1 MLSNEIKQ
9 LILQSIDYLRQNTNV
24 GITSALEKINL
35 AINLLSPNKEEYNI
49 ALYNNILNTNYI
61 PDKYIEAGTGEEGSQ
76 TNYCCTDYIEIPE
89 NINKLYYAYNSLGY
103 HVGAFY
109 DKDKKFIK
117 GIYRSEIENSDKNYL
132 DITPE
137 MKYIRISSDSG
148 NKLFS
153 IYYKSQN
160 PINKIFE
167 HESDQI
173 YNVDTIADMKSMDL
187 KTGDIVNTLGYNIVH
202 DNGHGTYDI
211 MTYEEWIDKLPCDV
225 KFARDVEDN
234 NLVHPLKVDGYG
246 NHILNNGLV
255 AKLRVEETTP
265 EQWGAKGDGVTND
278 VIPFMHMCAQIKT
291 GQITFGEN
299 KTYLFD
305 LVNDEYL
312 SDNPYRVTMSGNMEG
327 GQLYNKPI
335 FANIHD
341 LKINGNNSLIKLADN
356 RFGSNGMGVLN
367 IAGDIDNVEIYNCRF
382 DGRGCTMTN
391 SNKNSNHTI
400 FYSKGYITSGDGMK
414 LLHPRIKEDGSFKEP
429 HIKNFHIHNCWFND
443 NGAMYKSAG
452 DAGGDFIL
460 IIDPYELDGLTIE
473 NNEFY
478 NWGRWVF
485 SIDLKGSGERLY
497 NIKFNNN
504 ICYGANAMNDEDQ
517 YITEVP
523 ECTLD
528 EKGIDWWR
536 WRALGWIDF
545 ESAKCF
551 TNIEIDGNDV
561 NGSSG
566 FAING
571 NSKVNENIYFK
582 NNQWRHVGGG
592 YPYSLYLWSGY
603 GKNIV
608 FDNNN
613 LRIPAPTTGFAVDGL
628 TFINNTCTSG
638 VRVKGLMGEI
648 VFKGNKKVSPDL
660 KITML
665 NVESRGKW
673 IDGEWHDAYITFEN
687 NEGGISGALME
698 DEDMSIPKG
707 IYIRSLKNNYS
718 KTWNFSAF
726 NLDNFEFDPNQ
737 FDVSEKTDYSA
748 KSVYGAKFTAPIP
761 SPFCGSG
768 YYREGEIVASS
779 VKNWG
784 VIDKNIFRRDLE
796 IPTDHDFMYYNGG
809 NFAAYCDWEKIS
821 DARIVCSREGYIPTT
836 FGDWTENCKV
846 KQYDYLATEDNI
858 YYIIAVSNNDAVNL
872 TEKPIHTSG
881 KADIKAISGD
891 LEETATL
898 VWLGKVGKC
907 RLENI
912 P

>member
-1 MLSNEIKQ
+1 MLNDEIKQ
-9 LILQSIDYLRQNTNV
+9 LILQSVNYLRQNTKV

-49 ALYNNILNTNYI
+49 ALYNNVLNTNYI
-61 PDKYIEAGTGEEGSQ
+61 PNKSISYMTGEEGSK
-76 TNYCCTDYIEIPE
+76 NGYCCTDYIEIPE
-89 NINKLYYAYNSLGY
+89 NINKLYYAYDKLGY
-103 HVGAFY
+103 DFGAFY
-109 DKDKKFIK
+109 DKDKKFVK
-117 GIYRSEIENSDKNYL
+117 GISRSEIENSDKNYL

-137 MKYIRISSDSG
+137 MKYIRISSDYG

-187 KTGDIVNTLGYNIVH
+187 KTGDIVNTLGYNVAH
-202 DNGHGTYDI
+202 DDGHGTYDI

-225 KFARDVEDN
+225 KFARDVDDN

-278 VIPFMHMCAQIKT
+278 VVPFMHMCAQIKT

-312 SDNPYRVTMSGNMEG
+312 SDNPYRITMSGNMEG

-335 FANIHD
+335 FANIYD

-504 ICYGANAMNDEDQ
+504 ICYGANASDDEGN
-517 YITEVP
+517 YITKAP
-523 ECTLD
+523 E
-528 EKGIDWWR
+528 GISNEDWWR

-561 NGSSG
+561 NGSAG
-566 FAING
+566 FALNG

-592 YPYSLYLWSGY
+592 YPYSFYLWSGY

-613 LRIPAPTTGFAVDGL
+613 LRIPAPTTGIAVDGL

-638 VRVKGLMGEI
+638 VRVKGFMGEI
-648 VFKGNKKVSPDL
+648 VFKNNKKASPNS

-665 NVESRGKW
+665 NIESRSKW

-698 DEDMSIPKG
+698 DEDISIPKG
-707 IYIRSLKNNYS
+707 VYIRSLKDNYS
-718 KTWNFSAF
+718 KAWNFSAF
-726 NLDNFEFDPNQ
+726 NVDNFEFDPNQ
-737 FDVSEKTDYSA
+737 FDVSEKTDYAA
-748 KSVYGAKFTAPIP
+748 KIVYGAKFTAPIP

-784 VIDKNIFRRDLE
+784 VVNKNIFNRDLE
-796 IPTDHDFMYYNGG
+796 TTTDHDFNYYNGG
-809 NFAAYCDWEKIS
+809 NFSTYCQWEKIS

-836 FGDWTENCKV
+836 AENWTENYKP
-846 KQYDYLATEDNI
+846 KQYNYVATEDNL
-858 YYIIAVSNNDAVNL
+858 YYIIAVSGNDVVTL
-872 TEKPIHTSG
+872 TDKPTHTSG
-881 KADIKAISGD
+881 KADIKGISGD
-891 LEETATL
+891 SEETATL

-912 P
+912 I